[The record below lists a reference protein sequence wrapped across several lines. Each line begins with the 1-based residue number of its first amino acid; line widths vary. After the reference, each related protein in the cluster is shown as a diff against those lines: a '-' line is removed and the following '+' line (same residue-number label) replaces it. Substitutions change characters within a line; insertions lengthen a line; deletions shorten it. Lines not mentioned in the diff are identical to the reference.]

1 MPDHRTAPSSTL
13 TDLLFGKGGV
23 GLCLVA
29 PDGTVIRA
37 NAEWLR
43 STRFT
48 EERVVG
54 ENIIDLFP
62 ETRDM
67 ALALHARARAGHRV
81 EVPRHAQW
89 VNGVE
94 TWWEGSIEPV
104 PMEDGMGLLIT
115 TREVARLMAGQRPGA
130 WPVPSREILQGII
143 EGTADLVAALDLEFR
158 YLAFNRAYAEEFSS
172 IFGRSIRVG
181 DSMLEALAQ
190 LPRDQAN
197 AKESWGRALAGETF
211 TVVQEFGDARRARK
225 RFELRYSPIHDA
237 SGIIGASHVVR
248 DVTEMSLVQE
258 ALQESEERYRTLFT
272 SMTEGFALGE
282 AICGADG
289 TPLDFRL
296 LQMNDAFERQTGL
309 RRDEIQGRP
318 FREVLPQ
325 LEQAWVDT
333 YCRVALSGEP
343 VRFEQYNRDLDRH
356 FSVYCYS
363 PARGRFAV
371 VFTDV
376 TEANRRAE
384 AKARDHELLVAAL
397 RAADDDRRR
406 LAAILDV
413 LPAGVAIADASGKIL
428 QFNAALT
435 RIWGSPP
442 VPESAAEYREWHG
455 WWVDT
460 GEPLAAHEWAMARVL
475 ATGEVVPGDVVEIEK
490 FDGTGRATI
499 INAAAPIRNAAG
511 EIIGGALAE
520 IDISAQKRAEEA
532 LVAANER
539 LIEAAR
545 RKDEFLG
552 MLSHELRN
560 PLAPLR
566 NASYILRH
574 ATSGTEQEGRARAV
588 IERQT
593 EHLTRLVDDLLD
605 VTRISRGKIELRR
618 ERVDLR
624 ELVWRASDDFRP
636 LMDERGIAFRVALPD
651 VALWVDADPTRI
663 AQVIGNLLQNAAK
676 FTRRGD
682 AVAVDLHTVGDHAE
696 ISVRDTG
703 AGIDEALLSSMF
715 EPFVQGERTLAR
727 TEGGLGLGLAL
738 VKGMAELHGG
748 SVRAESAGRG
758 HGAELVVRL
767 PLVAPAPPRD
777 RAGEHPRHVSNG
789 RRVLVVDDNVDA
801 AESLADLVAMLGHAV
816 ETASDG
822 ASAIE
827 KARANPPDI
836 VLCDLGLPGMS
847 GYEVAKALRGG
858 GKRLRLFAVSGYA
871 QPEDVKKAL
880 EAGFDAHLA
889 KPLKIEDLERLLA
902 S

>member
-211 TVVQEFGDARRARK
+211 TVVQEFGDERRARK
-225 RFELRYSPIHDA
+225 RFELPYSPIHDA
-237 SGIIGASHVVR
+237 SGVIGASHVVR
-248 DVTEMSLVQE
+248 DVTEVRLVQE
-258 ALQESEERYRTLFT
+258 ALQESEERYRTIFT

-282 AICGADG
+282 AK
-289 TPLDFRL
+289 
-296 LQMNDAFERQTGL
+296 
-309 RRDEIQGRP
+309 
-318 FREVLPQ
+318 
-325 LEQAWVDT
+325 
-333 YCRVALSGEP
+333 
-343 VRFEQYNRDLDRH
+343 YNRDLDRH

-836 VLCDLGLPGMS
+836 VLCDIGLPGMS